1 MKQILQDMSK
11 GATYITEAPSPVAS
25 RESVL
30 IASKVSLI
38 SAGTERMLVGFGKA
52 SMLDKARQQPEKVK
66 MVLEKIQTDG
76 LMTTI
81 EAVQSKL
88 AQPLPLGYC
97 NVGVVTEVGS
107 GVDGFRVGDRVVSNG
122 PHADMVKVP
131 KNLCARIPDGVDDES
146 SAFVVVA
153 SIGLQG
159 IRLAQPTLGEAFV
172 VTGVGLIGLL
182 TLQLL
187 RAHGCR
193 VLAIDFDESKLA
205 LASQFG
211 AATCNPGRGEDPV
224 AAGMALSRGKGVD
237 GVIITASTKS
247 TDPVTQAARMSR
259 KRGRIV
265 MVGVTGLELNRA
277 DFYEKELSFQVSC
290 SYGPGRYDPNYEDK
304 GQDYPLGFVRW
315 TEQRN
320 FEAVLDMLASGQLDV
335 KPLITHRFAFEDAP
349 QAYQAL
355 TEDKSGLGFL
365 LQYNSPVAE
374 RAIRSVALASDA
386 KFAAQRPV
394 LGFVGAGNY
403 ASRMLIPAFKAAG
416 AQFHTIVTAGGINGV
431 IHGEKAGFAEASTDM
446 AAMLA
451 NATINTVAIVTRH
464 DTHAR
469 FVAQALQAG
478 KNVFVEKPLAID
490 AEGLALVEA
499 AFYGGQPSPPAPLPA
514 GEGGN
519 ARPQLM
525 VGFNRRFSPQVQKMK
540 ALLQAVK
547 EPKSFIMTMNAGAIP
562 SNHWTQNNAVGGGR
576 IIGEAC
582 HFIDLMRF
590 LAGSAIVS
598 MQARRMGDAPGVS
611 ITEDKASI
619 TLGFEDGSFGTILYL
634 ANGAASFP
642 KERVEVF
649 TAGRVLQLDN
659 FRKLKGYGWPGFNKL
674 NLWKQD
680 KGQNACAAAFLQ
692 AVEKGVPAI
701 SPEEIF
707 EVARVT
713 IDVAEQLRKQ

>member
-1 MKQILQDMSK
+1 MKQILQDMSR
-11 GATYITEAPSPVAS
+11 GATYAVDSPAPAVGAGH
-25 RESVL
+25 VL
-30 IASKVSLI
+30 VYTRVSLI

-52 SMLDKARQQPEKVK
+52 SYLDKARQQPDKVK
-66 MVLEKIQTDG
+66 MVLEKIRTDG
-76 LMTTI
+76 LMTTA
-81 EAVQSKL
+81 EAVRSKL

-97 NVGVVTEVGS
+97 NVGVVSEVGAD
-107 GVDGFRVGDRVVSNG
+107 VEDFKVGDRVVSNG
-122 PHADMVKVP
+122 PHADIVKVS
-131 KNLCARIPDGVDDES
+131 KNLCARIPDIVDDEAAS
-146 SAFVVVA
+146 FVVVA

-172 VTGVGLIGLL
+172 VTGAGLIGLL
-182 TLQLL
+182 TVQLL

-193 VLAIDFDESKLA
+193 VLAIDFDDSKLA
-205 LASQFG
+205 LARQFG
-211 AATCNPGRGEDPV
+211 AETCNPAKGEDPV
-224 AAGMALSRGKGVD
+224 AAGMAFSRGKGVD

-247 TDPVTQAARMSR
+247 TDPVTQAARMCR

-265 MVGVTGLELNRA
+265 LVGVTGLELNRA
-277 DFYEKELSFQVSC
+277 DFYEKELTFQVSC

-349 QAYQAL
+349 QAYQTL
-355 TEDKSGLGFL
+355 TEDKAGLGIL
-365 LQYNSPVAE
+365 LQYTSDVAE
-374 RAIRSVALASDA
+374 RSIRKVALTPAPTFD
-386 KFAAQRPV
+386 AQRPV
-394 LGFVGAGNY
+394 MGFVGAGNY

-416 AQFHTIVTAGGINGV
+416 AQFHTIATAGGINGV
-431 IHGEKAGFAEASTDM
+431 IHGQKAGFAEATTDTG
-446 AAMLA
+446 AMLA
-451 NATINTVAIVTRH
+451 NPAINTVAIVTRH
-464 DTHAR
+464 DSHAR
-469 FVAQALQAG
+469 FVVQALQAG

-490 AEGLALVEA
+490 FAGLDEVQA
-499 AFYGGQPSPPAPLPA
+499 AYAAAHADGRG
-514 GEGGN
+514 
-519 ARPQLM
+519 PQLM

-540 ALLQAVK
+540 ALLEPLQ
-547 EPKSFIMTMNAGAIP
+547 EPKSFIMTMNAGFIP
-562 SNHWTQNNAVGGGR
+562 ANHWTQDNAVGGGR

-590 LAGSAIVS
+590 LAGSKVVS
-598 MQARRMGDAPGVS
+598 IQARRMGDVPGVT

-649 TAGRVLQLDN
+649 AAGRVLQLDN
-659 FRKLKGYGWPGFNKL
+659 FRKLKGYGWPGFSKL

-680 KGQNACAAAFLQ
+680 KGQNACAAGFLRGIEQ
-692 AVEKGVPAI
+692 GIAAI
-701 SPEEIF
+701 PSDEIF
-707 EVARVT
+707 EVART
-713 IDVAEQLRKQ
+713 TLEVAELLRNQ